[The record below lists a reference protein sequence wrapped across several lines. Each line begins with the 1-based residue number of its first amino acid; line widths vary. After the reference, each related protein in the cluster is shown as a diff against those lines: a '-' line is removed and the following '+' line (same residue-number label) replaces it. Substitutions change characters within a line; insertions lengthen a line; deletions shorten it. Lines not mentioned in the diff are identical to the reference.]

1 MGRRLDRRL
10 HAPDADLRG
19 PKSGK
24 EFDEPRAV
32 RLHDGEPTARVS
44 GPVEQLARWAWVRRP
59 EEGGVAVTGTETALA
74 AIDRLM
80 AQGIQ

>member
-1 MGRRLDRRL
+1 M
-10 HAPDADLRG
+10 
-19 PKSGK
+19 
-24 EFDEPRAV
+24 
-32 RLHDGEPTARVS
+32 S

-59 EEGGVAVTGTETALA
+59 EEGGVAGTGTETALA

>member
-1 MGRRLDRRL
+1 M
-10 HAPDADLRG
+10 
-19 PKSGK
+19 
-24 EFDEPRAV
+24 
-32 RLHDGEPTARVS
+32 S

-74 AIDRLM
+74 AIDQLM